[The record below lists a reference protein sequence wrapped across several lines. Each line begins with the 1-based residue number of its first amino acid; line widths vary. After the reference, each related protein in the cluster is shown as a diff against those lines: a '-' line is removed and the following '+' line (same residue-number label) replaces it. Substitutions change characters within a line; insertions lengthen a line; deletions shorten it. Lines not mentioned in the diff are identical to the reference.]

1 MAAKHVLV
9 LIHGITPQP
18 EPHVLE
24 QYQKLVKAVQEDE
37 LPIAGP
43 ICQVSW
49 GVPESGQ
56 PERRPDQFLMRA
68 QQFVGSLVE
77 MRALR
82 EGGPAPGLLGRDWG
96 IPLLRWGIREVRES
110 VVLYGLS
117 DAIYY
122 AAVDGEVAVR
132 DAVFSQVFEK
142 LEASQDGEVH
152 LHIVAHS
159 LGVTIAHDFL
169 YALFGRQHDP
179 EFPRPNDGGEI
190 KLAAPTKSLQDIWR
204 EEAEAKRL
212 KLGTFLCFA
221 SQLPLF
227 VMRKQ
232 ALVQKLAR
240 GERLDPRVI
249 GVDPSREKPQWAIFY
264 DSDELLGF
272 ATRPLY
278 EETRAIVDIRMNS
291 GLHPYSAHVGY
302 WKRSAII
309 RRCIELLRANMQ
321 PQSG

>member
-18 EPHVLE
+18 DPDVLE
-24 QYQKLVKAVQEDE
+24 QYEQLVEAVEQAR
-37 LPIAGP
+37 LPLMGP

-49 GVPESGQ
+49 GQPDAGQ
-56 PERRPDQFLMRA
+56 PEQRPDQFLSRA
-68 QQFVGSLVE
+68 QRFVGSLVQE
-77 MRALR
+77 HALR
-82 EGGPAPGLLGRDWG
+82 EEGPAPGLIGRDWG
-96 IPLLRWGIREVRES
+96 VPLLRSAIRAVRES

-122 AAVDGEVAVR
+122 AAVDGEAAVR
-132 DAVFSQVFEK
+132 DAVFRQVFEK
-142 LEASQDGEVH
+142 LEASQDGEIH

-169 YALFGRQHDP
+169 YALFGRKVDP
-179 EFPRPNDGGEI
+179 EFPLPSDGGEI
-190 KLAAPTKSLQDIWR
+190 KLAAPTKSLQDVWR
-204 EEAEAKRL
+204 DEAEAKRL

-232 ALVQKLAR
+232 ALVEKLAQ
-240 GERLDPRVI
+240 GEKLDPRVI
-249 GVDPSREKPQWAIFY
+249 GVDPERSTPQWAIFY

-278 EETRAIVDIRMNS
+278 QETKAIVDIHMNS
-291 GLHPYSAHVGY
+291 GLEPYSAHLGY

-309 RRCIELLRANMQ
+309 ERCIALLRANM
-321 PQSG
+321 G